1 MTKKT
6 TTTKKPVATK
16 KQTGT
21 RGKNTGISGNLI
33 YDTIIV
39 GGGPA
44 GLAAAIAA
52 KQNGLK
58 NVLILERDNRLGGIL
73 LQCIHNGFGLHYFG
87 EELTGPEYAN
97 RFVSQVEELGIESKV
112 NTMVLEIQRGDTTG
126 STTTESASAT
136 AISSTAASASTT
148 NQSLHRVIAINS
160 TDGLML
166 LQTKTIILCM
176 GCRERTRGA
185 LVIPGTRP
193 AGIFT
198 AGSAQRFVNIDGYL
212 PGKKVV
218 ILGSGDIGL
227 IMARRLTLEG
237 AEVKVVC
244 EIMNY
249 SAGLARNLTQCLE
262 NFDIPLKLSTTII
275 QIHGT
280 DRVSGV
286 TIAKVDDHRK
296 PIPGTEEFIECDTVL
311 LSVGLI
317 PENEVS
323 IAAGVA
329 LDSITSGPS
338 VDQFMETS
346 IPGIFA
352 CGNSVHVH
360 DLVDFV
366 TEESLLAGKS
376 AAEYCRNPSYTAGN
390 ITVPVLAGN
399 RVRYAVPQ
407 HLDLMTGTAPA
418 TKSSDS
424 KPASSSSDDTI
435 RIMFRSTDV
444 YRSVTATVYAG
455 QQLLAQAK
463 KRIVR
468 PGEMQTIELKQSAI
482 ELLKKSPQSITIS
495 IEMPEDSID

>member
-1 MTKKT
+1 MNEK
-6 TTTKKPVATK
+6 
-16 KQTGT
+16 
-21 RGKNTGISGNLI
+21 I
-33 YDTIIV
+33 YDLIVV

-58 NVLILERDNRLGGIL
+58 EVLVLERDNRAGGIL
-73 LQCIHNGFGLHYFG
+73 LQCIHNGFGLHHFG
-87 EELTGPEYAN
+87 EELTGPEYAM
-97 RFVSQVEELGIESKV
+97 RFVKQSDELGVETKV
-112 NTMVLEIQRGDTTG
+112 NTMVLEIQKG
-126 STTTESASAT
+126 EP
-136 AISSTAASASTT
+136 
-148 NQSLHRVIAINS
+148 LHTVIAINS
-160 TDGLML
+160 VDGLMTL
-166 LQTKTIILCM
+166 KTKTVALSM

-237 AEVKVVC
+237 AEVKLVC

-249 SAGLARNLTQCLE
+249 SAGLARNMTQCLY

-280 DRVSGV
+280 DRVTGV
-286 TIAKVDDHRK
+286 TIAAVDERRK
-296 PIPGTEEFIECDTVL
+296 PIPGTEEYIECDTVL

-323 IAAGVA
+323 IAAGVQM
-329 LDSITSGPS
+329 DSITSGPS
-338 VDQFMETS
+338 VNQYMETS

-360 DLVDFV
+360 DLVDYV
-366 TEESLLAGKS
+366 TEESLLAGKC
-376 AAEYCRNPSYTAGN
+376 AADYVKELDAKKEEKQDKK
-390 ITVPVLAGN
+390 ILTVTPGN
-399 RVRYAVPQ
+399 RVRYTVPQ
-407 HLDLMTGTAPA
+407 HIDISGPE
-418 TKSSDS
+418 TKEDE
-424 KPASSSSDDTI
+424 TVML
-435 RIMFRSTDV
+435 MFRSTEV
-444 YRSVTATVYAG
+444 YKGVTVSVYSGNNLIA
-455 QQLLAQAK
+455 QQK

-468 PGEMQTIELKQSAI
+468 PGEMQTINLKAKELTKIRESLQN
-482 ELLKKSPQSITIS
+482 ITVS
-495 IEMPEDSID
+495 IEMPEDAID

>member
-1 MTKKT
+1 MNN
-6 TTTKKPVATK
+6 
-16 KQTGT
+16 Q
-21 RGKNTGISGNLI
+21 NEII
-33 YDTIIV
+33 YDLIVV

-52 KQNGLK
+52 KQNGLEK
-58 NVLILERDNRLGGIL
+58 VLVLERDSRAGGIL

-87 EELTGPEYAN
+87 EELTGPEYAG
-97 RFVSQVEELGIESKV
+97 RFVTQAEALHVETKV
-112 NTMVLEIQRGDTTG
+112 NTMVLEIHKG
-126 STTTESASAT
+126 
-136 AISSTAASASTT
+136 
-148 NQSLHRVIAINS
+148 NPLHEVVAINS
-160 TDGLML
+160 QDGLMCL
-166 LQTKTIILCM
+166 KTRTIALAM

-212 PGKKVV
+212 PGKKIV

-249 SAGLARNLTQCLE
+249 SAGLARNMTQCLE
-262 NFDIPLKLSTTII
+262 NFNIPLKLSTTIT

-280 DRVSGV
+280 DRVTGV
-286 TIAKVDDHRK
+286 TIAKVDEHRK
-296 PIPGTEEFIECDTVL
+296 PIPGTEEYIECDTLL

-323 IAAGVA
+323 IAAGVNI
-329 LDSITSGPS
+329 DSITSGPS
-338 VDQFMETS
+338 VNQYMETS
-346 IPGIFA
+346 LPGIFA

-360 DLVDFV
+360 DLVDYV
-366 TEESLLAGKS
+366 TEESLLAGKC
-376 AAEYCRNPSYTAGN
+376 AADYVKAQHAEESNSSNNGTLHTP
-390 ITVPVLAGN
+390 PVILPVTPGN
-399 RVRYAVPQ
+399 RVRYTVPQ
-407 HLDLMTGTAPA
+407 HIELEPA
-418 TKSSDS
+418 AACSST
-424 KPASSSSDDTI
+424 DDDKI

-444 YRSVTATVYAG
+444 YRSVTVAVYAG
-455 QQLLAQAK
+455 STLLAQQK

-468 PGEMQTIELKQSAI
+468 PGEMQTVELKKADL
-482 ELLKKSPQSITIS
+482 EKACAVPQPVTVS

>member
-1 MTKKT
+1 M
-6 TTTKKPVATK
+6 
-16 KQTGT
+16 
-21 RGKNTGISGNLI
+21 I
-33 YDTIIV
+33 YDLIVV

-44 GLAAAIAA
+44 GLAAAISA

-58 NVLILERDNRLGGIL
+58 NVLVLERDSRAGGIL

-87 EELTGPEYAN
+87 EELTGPEYAG
-97 RFVSQVEELGIESKV
+97 RFVKQAEELNVETKV
-112 NTMVLEIQRGDTTG
+112 NTMVLEIHKG
-126 STTTESASAT
+126 SP
-136 AISSTAASASTT
+136 
-148 NQSLHRVIAINS
+148 LHEVIAINS
-160 TDGLML
+160 EDGLMC
-166 LQTKTIILCM
+166 LQTRTIALAM

-237 AEVKVVC
+237 AEVKLVC

-249 SAGLARNLTQCLE
+249 SAGLARNMTQCLE
-262 NFDIPLKLSTTII
+262 NFNIPLKLSTTIT

-280 DRVSGV
+280 ERVTGV
-286 TIAKVDDHRK
+286 TIAKVDEHRK
-296 PIPGTEEFIECDTVL
+296 PIAGTEEFIECDTVL

-329 LDSITSGPS
+329 IDSITSGPS
-338 VDQFMETS
+338 VNQYMETS
-346 IPGIFA
+346 LPGIFA

-366 TEESLLAGKS
+366 TEESLLAGKCAADCVKDQI
-376 AAEYCRNPSYTAGN
+376 AAEEGTLVDNYK
-390 ITVPVLAGN
+390 PVILPVTPGN
-399 RVRYAVPQ
+399 RVRYTVPQ
-407 HLDLMTGTAPA
+407 HIVIDPDVMQEENAEE
-418 TKSSDS
+418 KF
-424 KPASSSSDDTI
+424 
-435 RIMFRSTDV
+435 RIMFRATDV
-444 YRSVTATVYAG
+444 YRSVTVTVKAG
-455 QQLLAQAK
+455 TELLAQTK

-468 PGEMQTIELKQSAI
+468 PGEMQTIDIKAEKLEKFYS
-482 ELLKKSPQSITIS
+482 SPLPVTVS
-495 IEMPEDSID
+495 IEIPEDSID

>member
-1 MTKKT
+1 M
-6 TTTKKPVATK
+6 
-16 KQTGT
+16 
-21 RGKNTGISGNLI
+21 NSISENI
-33 YDTIIV
+33 YDLIVV

-52 KQNGLK
+52 KQNGLEK
-58 NVLILERDNRLGGIL
+58 VLVLERDSRAGGIL

-87 EELTGPEYAN
+87 EELTGPEYAG
-97 RFVSQVEELGIESKV
+97 RFVNQAEELKVETKV
-112 NTMVLEIQRGDTTG
+112 NTMVLEIHKGTP
-126 STTTESASAT
+126 
-136 AISSTAASASTT
+136 
-148 NQSLHRVIAINS
+148 LHEVVAINS
-160 TDGLML
+160 VDGLMCL
-166 LQTKTIILCM
+166 KTRTIALAM

-212 PGKKVV
+212 PGKKIV

-237 AEVKVVC
+237 AQIKLVC

-249 SAGLARNLTQCLE
+249 SAGLARNMTQCVE
-262 NFDIPLKLSTTII
+262 NFNIPLKLSTTIT

-280 DRVSGV
+280 DRVTGV
-286 TIAKVDDHRK
+286 TIAKVDEHRK
-296 PIPGTEEFIECDTVL
+296 PISGTEEYIECDTLL

-329 LDSITSGPS
+329 IDSITSGPS
-338 VDQFMETS
+338 VNQYMETS
-346 IPGIFA
+346 LPGIFA

-360 DLVDFV
+360 DLVDYV
-366 TEESLLAGKS
+366 TEESILAGKCAADYVKEQLAS
-376 AAEYCRNPSYTAGN
+376 ANKAPVKKE
-390 ITVPVLAGN
+390 TVILPVTPGN
-399 RVRYAVPQ
+399 RVRYTVPQ
-407 HLDLMTGTAPA
+407 HIELAGKTSNDE
-418 TKSSDS
+418 K
-424 KPASSSSDDTI
+424 I

-444 YRSVTATVYAG
+444 YRSVTVAVYAG
-455 QQLLAQAK
+455 STLLAQQK

-468 PGEMQTIELKQSAI
+468 PGEMQTVELKKTELEKACAI
-482 ELLKKSPQSITIS
+482 PQPVTVS

>member
-1 MTKKT
+1 MSK
-6 TTTKKPVATK
+6 
-16 KQTGT
+16 GM
-21 RGKNTGISGNLI
+21 GNNM
-33 YDTIIV
+33 YDSIIV

-52 KQNGLK
+52 KQNGAEK
-58 NVLILERDNRLGGIL
+58 VLILERDNRLGGIL

-87 EELTGPEYAN
+87 EELTGPEYAG
-97 RFVSQVEELGIESKV
+97 RFIKQVEDLQIENKV
-112 NTMVLEIQRGDTTG
+112 NTMVLEVHRGKDFH
-126 STTTESASAT
+126 E
-136 AISSTAASASTT
+136 
-148 NQSLHRVIAINS
+148 VVAINS
-160 TDGLML
+160 KDGLMC
-166 LQTKTIILCM
+166 LQTRTVILSM

-237 AEVKVVC
+237 ADVKLVC

-249 SAGLARNLTQCLE
+249 SAGLARNMTQCLE
-262 NFDIPLKLSTTII
+262 NFNIPLKLSTTIV
-275 QIHGT
+275 QIHGNE
-280 DRVSGV
+280 RVSGV
-286 TIAKVDDHRK
+286 TIAKVDEHRK
-296 PIPGTEEFIECDTVL
+296 PIAGTEEYIECDTVL

-323 IAAGVA
+323 IAAGVSI
-329 LDSITSGPS
+329 DSITSGPS
-338 VDQFMETS
+338 VNQNMQTS

-366 TEESLLAGKS
+366 TEESFLAGK
-376 AAEYCRNPSYTAGN
+376 AAANYVQKAEEPKPSDTKDE
-390 ITVPVLAGN
+390 TVIVQVYPGN
-399 RVRYAVPQ
+399 RVRYTVPQ
-407 HLDLMTGTAPA
+407 RLELSKAILESSEESEESIRLMY
-418 TKSSDS
+418 
-424 KPASSSSDDTI
+424 
-435 RIMFRSTDV
+435 RSTDI
-444 YRSVTATVYAG
+444 YRSVNTCVYSG
-455 QQLLAQAK
+455 TEQLAHNK

-468 PGEMQTIELKQSAI
+468 PGEMQIIEL
-482 ELLKKSPQSITIS
+482 
-495 IEMPEDSID
+495 

>member
-1 MTKKT
+1 MNDT
-6 TTTKKPVATK
+6 T
-16 KQTGT
+16 Q
-21 RGKNTGISGNLI
+21 NL
-33 YDTIIV
+33 YDLIVV

-52 KQNGLK
+52 KQNGLEK
-58 NVLILERDNRLGGIL
+58 VLVLERDSRAGGIL

-87 EELTGPEYAN
+87 EELTGPEYAT
-97 RFVSQVEELGIESKV
+97 RFVKQAQELAVETKT
-112 NTMVLEIQRGDTTG
+112 NTMVLEIHKGTPFH
-126 STTTESASAT
+126 E
-136 AISSTAASASTT
+136 
-148 NQSLHRVIAINS
+148 VVAIN
-160 TDGLML
+160 TQDGFMCL
-166 LQTKTIILCM
+166 KTRTIALAM

-237 AEVKVVC
+237 AEVKLVC

-249 SAGLARNLTQCLE
+249 SAGLARNMTQCLE
-262 NFDIPLKLSTTII
+262 NFNIPLQLSTTIT

-280 DRVSGV
+280 ERVTGV
-286 TIAKVDDHRK
+286 TIAKVDEQRK
-296 PIPGTEEFIECDTVL
+296 PIAGTEQYIECDTVL

-329 LDSITSGPS
+329 IDSITSGPS
-338 VDQFMETS
+338 VNQYMETS
-346 IPGIFA
+346 LPGIFA

-360 DLVDFV
+360 DLVDYV
-366 TEESLLAGKS
+366 TEESLLAGKCAADYVKEQLALSKNS
-376 AAEYCRNPSYTAGN
+376 AQTP
-390 ITVPVLAGN
+390 PVILPVTPGN
-399 RVRYAVPQ
+399 RVRYTVPQ
-407 HLDLMTGTAPA
+407 HIELSS
-418 TKSSDS
+418 TKSGTSA
-424 KPASSSSDDTI
+424 KDDDENI
-435 RIMFRSTDV
+435 LIMFRSTDV
-444 YRSVTATVYAG
+444 YRSVTVAVYTG
-455 QQLLAQAK
+455 STLLTQQK

-468 PGEMQTIELKQSAI
+468 PGEMQTVE
-482 ELLKKSPQSITIS
+482 LKKSILEKANTIPQSITVS

>member
-1 MTKKT
+1 MSEI
-6 TTTKKPVATK
+6 V
-16 KQTGT
+16 
-21 RGKNTGISGNLI
+21 
-33 YDTIIV
+33 YDLVVI

-44 GLAAAIAA
+44 GLAAAISA

-58 NVLILERDNRLGGIL
+58 NVLVLERDNRAGGIL

-87 EELTGPEYAN
+87 EELTGPEYAG
-97 RFVSQVEELGIESKV
+97 RFVKQALENEVEIKV
-112 NTMVLEIQRGDTTG
+112 NTMVLEILPAKNSG
-126 STTTESASAT
+126 ESHIVT
-136 AISSTAASASTT
+136 
-148 NQSLHRVIAINS
+148 AINS
-160 TDGLML
+160 TDGLMNL
-166 LQTKTIILCM
+166 KTKTIALAM

-212 PGKKVV
+212 PGRKVV

-237 AEVKVVC
+237 AEVKLVC

-249 SAGLARNLTQCLE
+249 PAGLARNMAQCLY
-262 NFDIPLKLSTTII
+262 NFDIPLKLSTTIV
-275 QIHGT
+275 QIHGS
-280 DRVSGV
+280 DRVTGV

-317 PENEVS
+317 PENEIS

-329 LDSITSGPS
+329 MDSITSGPA
-338 VDQFMETS
+338 VNQNMETS

-360 DLVDFV
+360 DLVDYV
-366 TEESLLAGKS
+366 TEESLLAGKC
-376 AAEYCRNPSYTAGN
+376 AADYVKNQNQNEEKNA
-390 ITVPVLAGN
+390 PVVLPVTPGN
-399 RVRYAVPQ
+399 RVRYTVPQ
-407 HLDLMTGTAPA
+407 HIDLSEKQSNGDAP
-418 TKSSDS
+418 
-424 KPASSSSDDTI
+424 
-435 RIMFRSTDV
+435 RIMFRATDV
-444 YRSVTATVYAG
+444 YRSVTVVVYSGTTVIA
-455 QQLLAQAK
+455 QQK

-468 PGEMQTIELKQSAI
+468 PGEMQTISLK
-482 ELLKKSPQSITIS
+482 EKDLERLLQVKQPLTVS

>member
-1 MTKKT
+1 MEEK
-6 TTTKKPVATK
+6 
-16 KQTGT
+16 
-21 RGKNTGISGNLI
+21 I
-33 YDTIIV
+33 YDLIVV

-44 GLAAAIAA
+44 GLAAAISA

-58 NVLILERDNRLGGIL
+58 EVLVLERDSRAGGIL

-87 EELTGPEYAN
+87 EELTGPEYAG
-97 RFVSQVEELGIESKV
+97 RFVKQSQELNVETKV
-112 NTMVLEIQRGDTTG
+112 NTMVLEIHKGNPIH
-126 STTTESASAT
+126 E
-136 AISSTAASASTT
+136 
-148 NQSLHRVIAINS
+148 VVAINS
-160 TDGLML
+160 TDGLMCL
-166 LQTKTIILCM
+166 KTKTIALAM

-237 AEVKVVC
+237 AEVKLVC

-249 SAGLARNLTQCLE
+249 SAGLARNMTQCLE
-262 NFDIPLKLSTTII
+262 NFNIPLKLSTTIT

-280 DRVSGV
+280 ERVTGV
-286 TIAKVDDHRK
+286 TIAKVDEHRK
-296 PIPGTEEFIECDTVL
+296 PIPGTEEYIECDTVL

-323 IAAGVA
+323 IAAGVTI
-329 LDSITSGPS
+329 DSITSGPS
-338 VDQFMETS
+338 VNQFMETS
-346 IPGIFA
+346 LPGIFA

-366 TEESLLAGKS
+366 TEESLLAGKCAADYVKAQNS
-376 AAEYCRNPSYTAGN
+376 AEQSSEKKTAPT
-390 ITVPVLAGN
+390 IISVTPGN
-399 RVRYAVPQ
+399 RVRYTVPQ
-407 HLDLMTGTAPA
+407 RLDLIPTSDAVKN
-418 TKSSDS
+418 KSENNTTENDE
-424 KPASSSSDDTI
+424 KI

-444 YRSVTATVYAG
+444 YRSITVTVMAG
-455 QQLLAQAK
+455 TKLLTQQK

-468 PGEMQTIELKQSAI
+468 PGEMQTVEIKATDAQELIS
-482 ELLKKSPQSITIS
+482 SPQPITVS